1 MKKEL
6 QLAEEAIDRN
16 EFDVAA
22 DHCNTALESDENSY
36 DARILAG
43 RVAHYQKNLL
53 EAETQY
59 RHALASHPGGMSA
72 LEGVASVQISSN
84 NLQGGAETY
93 SQLIKLA
100 QSKSD
105 VAKQREFL
113 WRLAEAQDRLG
124 ELEKAEGT
132 LKQLLDLHMDSAD
145 QSIEALCFLAD
156 LQSKLESSR
165 QSERVSTYLTQQ
177 EKPNALRRTHSI
189 VRLQVDAERSDEQLG
204 EEGSLAH
211 TLQEI
216 VSRTI
221 PSPRFARFFEQHL
234 QIYLS
239 RMGNY
244 PPRSAAR
251 QTMRMA
257 AMKECAK
264 MVTTSAGGCTTPFPF
279 EAAIWLLEE
288 QEELFGFTH
297 PVHLQIEDK
306 FRPESHAARE
316 TASQQTRLKWFRGNS
331 IHRMSIDKLNIRTM
345 KLEPTIG
352 ENDDD
357 NRPVATRHESFGV
370 KLAHQFPWLGSS
382 NVAVGLA
389 LRRRFLS
396 DPDAPSTAIRR
407 KQIIGALRRGVQMGA
422 DSAAGWKA
430 LAELQYQTRQWQNAY
445 TTSCTGLE
453 WSVKRRHAGHETLTA
468 FALSLRLCAARCLRR
483 LNRLEEAEAAF
494 KVLAGWTTDGECG
507 FDELS
512 GSAPTS
518 VRQQAMRGIA
528 KIALQRGERQMAKA
542 QYERI
547 LGKALMGRGQPAE
560 HWAHAEYAWLQFEDN
575 DLMTAKQHMEKALEE
590 AQKDGCNVTDEE
602 IAEHH
607 YKLGRILWEMGGK
620 YRKDPTQA
628 RRHLEA
634 ASLEESDFQV
644 SACAYLGHY
653 YHQVAKDLS
662 KAKNCYEE
670 TLLLDPQDSSIAE
683 ALTQVNDELGLADQA
698 AETAHLASLGKPL
711 KSTKSTSAFAAHSQK
726 AFAVLS
732 PEGKKKVDK
741 IVSDLAE
748 RVSSGRL
755 PIQTAHSTNSELGA
769 YSVVSRKP
777 NTRPH

>member
-1 MKKEL
+1 MNEHL
-6 QLAEEAIDRN
+6 QLAEEAIDRSD
-16 EFDVAA
+16 FDLAA
-22 DHCNTALESDENSY
+22 DHCKRASDSGEDSY
-36 DARILAG
+36 EAKILTG
-43 RVAHYQKNLL
+43 RLAHYQGNLL
-53 EAETQY
+53 EAETHY
-59 RHALASHPGGMSA
+59 RDALDSRPGEMPA
-72 LEGVASVQISSN
+72 LEGVASVQIASN
-84 NLQGGAETY
+84 NLQGGADTY
-93 SQLIKLA
+93 SKLVKLA
-100 QSKSD
+100 QGKGD
-105 VAKQREFL
+105 LAKHREFL
-113 WRLAEAQDRLG
+113 WRLAEAWDRLG
-124 ELEKAEGT
+124 ELEKAESS
-132 LKQLLDLHMDSAD
+132 LKDLLALDMESEE

-156 LQSKLESSR
+156 VQSKLESSR
-165 QSERVSTYLTQQ
+165 QDQRVRSYLKQQ
-177 EKPNALRRTHSI
+177 DRPNSLRKSHSK
-189 VRLQVDAERSDEQLG
+189 VRLQVDAERSDEQLT
-204 EEGSLAH
+204 EEGSLAN

-221 PSPRFARFFEQHL
+221 PSPQYARFFEQHL

-251 QTMRMA
+251 QGMRMA
-257 AMKECAK
+257 AMKECAR

-288 QEELFGFTH
+288 QEELFGFTQ
-297 PVHLQIEDK
+297 PVKIPITTQDK
-306 FRPESHAARE
+306 FRPEALNPNP
-316 TASQQTRLKWFRGNS
+316 QQMQLKWFRGNS
-331 IHRMSIDKLNIRTM
+331 IHRMSIDRLNIRTM
-345 KLEPTIG
+345 KLEPTID
-352 ENDDD
+352 ESDD

-445 TTSCTGLE
+445 ATSCTGLE

-483 LNRLEEAEAAF
+483 LNRLEEADAAF

-518 VRQQAMRGIA
+518 IRQQAMRGIA
-528 KIALQRGERQMAKA
+528 KIALQRGERQQAKA

-560 HWAHAEYAWLQFEDN
+560 HWAHAEYAWLQFEDK
-575 DLMTAKQHMEKALEE
+575 DLMTAKQHMEKALAE
-590 AQKDGCNVTDEE
+590 AQKEGCNVTDGE

-620 YRKDPTQA
+620 YRKDPTMA
-628 RRHLEA
+628 RKHLEA
-634 ASLEESDFQV
+634 ASLEESDYQV

-653 YHQVAKDLS
+653 YHQIAKDLT

-670 TLLLDPQDSSIAE
+670 TLLLDPQDASIAR
-683 ALTQVNDELGLADQA
+683 ALTEVNDALGLGDEAADSA
-698 AETAHLASLGKPL
+698 ILASMGKA
-711 KSTKSTSAFAAHSQK
+711 KERTSTSAFAAHSQK
-726 AFAVLS
+726 AFDDLS
-732 PEGKKKVDK
+732 PEGKKKVGK

-755 PIQTAHSTNSELGA
+755 PMQTAHSTNSELGA
-769 YSVVSRKP
+769 YSVVARKP
-777 NTRPH
+777 STRPH